1 MKQRANAYEADL
13 LQVIDVR
20 RLAWPTT
27 TEIADADESGYF
39 VGNCAY
45 QDMVGFSAQH
55 LSTVLEIER
64 AIVERFMAA
73 DDIDAAAEA
82 FDDER
87 FEADSPEEELFGLDV
102 GVASAVVAV
111 SALGGIPVASCN
123 AGGFG
128 GVHQAQEPY
137 VAAFLP
143 VAQGP
148 KLERLAVAAAVGVV
162 VGEDGLVRVYGR
174 SDLDLMRFAELA
186 LAAMKDAEVQAP
198 V

>member
-1 MKQRANAYEADL
+1 MKWRANSYEADL
-13 LQVIDVR
+13 LQLIDVR

-27 TEIADADESGYF
+27 TEIEDADESGYF

-45 QDMVGFSAQH
+45 QDLVGLSAQH

-87 FEADSPEEELFGLDV
+87 FEADSPEDELFGLDV

-128 GVHQAQEPY
+128 GLHQAQEPY

-143 VAQGP
+143 VDQGP
-148 KLERLAVAAAVGVV
+148 KIARLAVAAAAGVLVGD
-162 VGEDGLVRVYGR
+162 DGLVRVYGR

-186 LAAMKDAEVQAP
+186 LAAMKDAEVQAS

>member
-1 MKQRANAYEADL
+1 MKWRANAYEADL

-20 RLAWPTT
+20 RLAWPTK
-27 TEIADADESGYF
+27 TEIEDADESGYF

-45 QDMVGFSAQH
+45 QDLVGLSAQH
-55 LSTVLEIER
+55 LSTVLKIER

-73 DDIDAAAEA
+73 DDINAAAEA

-87 FEADSPEEELFGLDV
+87 LEADSPEDELFGLDV

-128 GVHQAQEPY
+128 GLHQAQQPY

-143 VAQGP
+143 VDHGP
-148 KLERLAVAAAVGVV
+148 KFERLAVAAAVGVV
-162 VGEDGLVRVYGR
+162 VGDDGLVRVYGR

-186 LAAMKDAEVQAP
+186 LAAMKDVEVQAS